1 MFGPFCRVRHHQIS
15 LDEMLA
21 MTSAQTVVRTAQPG
35 AMRLRSSKARSKA
48 VRAAAPI
55 TRAAAEGGWGD
66 STQGVHN
73 GMYAIPACT
82 PHRMIFQEIPPVPQR
97 LRFLLSFG

>member
-1 MFGPFCRVRHHQIS
+1 
-15 LDEMLA
+15 MLA

-35 AMRLRSSKARSKA
+35 AMRLRSSKAHSKA

-73 GMYAIPACT
+73 GMYAIPATHTTQNDLSRDT
-82 PHRMIFQEIPPVPQR
+82 PSPPKAAFPPHSR
-97 LRFLLSFG
+97 SGESGRA